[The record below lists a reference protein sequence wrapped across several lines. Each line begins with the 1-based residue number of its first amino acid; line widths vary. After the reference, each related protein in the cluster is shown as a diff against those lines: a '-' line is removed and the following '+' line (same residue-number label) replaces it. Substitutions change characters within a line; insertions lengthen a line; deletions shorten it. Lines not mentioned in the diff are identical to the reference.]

1 MQTAALLAFKASD
14 NGKGLETWVAGR
26 NPCTDGWAG
35 VCCGAGG
42 WHYTGPLDYSP
53 TCLAS
58 TGPFVTGLQLNGAN
72 SDGSTSAVYGLTGDI
87 ASLGPSGPL
96 GGGLATLDLYSY
108 YTTSGVGK
116 LAAWFVL
123 DPVVPDSNTKNVKQQ
138 KPLLPV
144 T

>member
-108 YTTSGVGK
+108 YSTSVAGDVGGLR
-116 LAAWFVL
+116 LASILASGHA
-123 DPVVPDSNTKNVKQQ
+123 D
-138 KPLLPV
+138 LPA
-144 T
+144 